1 VNNSFYEEVELRICR
16 QWLSPGDA
24 CFDLGAN
31 IGFLT
36 ASFAARVGPKGLVV
50 SVEPA
55 PATHAFLRQAM
66 QLLGHHNIRFEPV
79 CVADHS
85 GPVAFMVATS
95 KGSDVEAAMKIDAQ
109 QSGQFTEVM
118 IPAVTIDSL
127 VDKHGIADR
136 LSLVKIDIEGAE
148 PIALRSGSRL
158 FDYDRLPLFIV
169 EVQKNSLANF
179 GLKPLDV
186 LQFFPGELFE
196 LFHVQRSV
204 SDLTPRFE
212 RGRLYALPDPRAHD
226 WPIYSNLVA
235 VPRVGLYVDR
245 RWAIA
250 KFLDTSRIEH
260 RGLC

>member
-1 VNNSFYEEVELRICR
+1 M
-16 QWLSPGDA
+16 
-24 CFDLGAN
+24 
-31 IGFLT
+31 T
-36 ASFAARVGPKGLVV
+36 ASFAECVGSKGLVV

-55 PATHAFLRQAM
+55 PATHAWLRQAM

-79 CVADHS
+79 CVADHK
-85 GPVAFMVATS
+85 GPVAFMVAT
-95 KGSDVEAAMKIDAQ
+95 GEGGDVEAAMKIDAQ
-109 QSGQFTEVM
+109 RSDQFTEVM

-148 PIALRSGSRL
+148 PIALRGGSRL
-158 FDYDRLPLFIV
+158 FDHDRLPLFIV
-169 EVQKNSLANF
+169 EVQKGSLENF

-196 LFHVQRSV
+196 LFHVQRSL

-212 RGRLYALPDPRAHD
+212 HGRLYALTDTRAHD

-235 VPRVGLYVDR
+235 VPRLGHYVDR
-245 RWAIA
+245 RSSIE
-250 KFLDTSRIEH
+250 KFLDTSA
-260 RGLC
+260 